1 MFKWLSGNSDP
12 AIEKIYEF
20 IAQVRNGYLE
30 CRIVEIDENSPYSAM
45 MHGLNDLLDQIE
57 SLFREM
63 DACVQAAKEGRD
75 YRNIFLE
82 GYRGIFKQYGEHVRS
97 HVDGIIAS
105 NNSKIVQRLLE
116 MGGGAKGIL
125 AILNELSRRVQQC
138 TENKQLAQ
146 NIEENSLKSQDEIL
160 GIHTNLDNFS
170 AHCSHVNTVV
180 EELKKNMDFIMQV
193 ADIINDIADQTD
205 LLSLNA
211 AIEAARSGEHGRGFA
226 VVADEIRKLAER
238 VAKEV
243 SNIKGNFSG
252 FKEEIDK
259 LEEAFSEVTSLSTEI
274 GVHFQGF
281 SKVLEVFVQDSRKSL
296 ENNKGLEQGLSK
308 IMRHIEWIILK
319 MHIYR
324 SVLTNETQNI
334 ALDKALNDKAKT
346 LTQEVLAHVKDHYKL
361 DEVEQMA
368 ARLQALDAVEL
379 D

>member
-1 MFKWLSGNSDP
+1 MFKWLSDDSDSS
-12 AIEKIYEF
+12 IQKIHEF

-30 CRIVEIDENSPYSAM
+30 CRIVDIDEKSPYSAM

-82 GYRGIFKQYGEHVRS
+82 GYRGIFKQYGVHVKS

-146 NIEENSLKSQDEIL
+146 NIEGSSLKSQDEIL

-170 AHCSHVNTVV
+170 AHCLHANTVV

-193 ADIINDIADQTD
+193 ADIIKDIADQTN

-243 SNIKGNFSG
+243 SSIKGNLSG

-259 LEEAFSEVTSLSTEI
+259 LEEAFSGVTSLSTEI
-274 GVHFQGF
+274 GAHFQDF
-281 SKVLEVFVQDSRKSL
+281 SKVLEAFVQGSRKSL
-296 ENNKGLEQGLSK
+296 ENNTGLEQGLSK

-319 MHIYR
+319 MSIYK

-346 LTQEVLAHVKDHYKL
+346 LTQEVLAHVKDHYKP

>member
-1 MFKWLSGNSDP
+1 
-12 AIEKIYEF
+12 
-20 IAQVRNGYLE
+20 
-30 CRIVEIDENSPYSAM
+30 
-45 MHGLNDLLDQIE
+45 
-57 SLFREM
+57 
-63 DACVQAAKEGRD
+63 
-75 YRNIFLE
+75 
-82 GYRGIFKQYGEHVRS
+82 
-97 HVDGIIAS
+97 
-105 NNSKIVQRLLE
+105 
-116 MGGGAKGIL
+116 
-125 AILNELSRRVQQC
+125 
-138 TENKQLAQ
+138 
-146 NIEENSLKSQDEIL
+146 
-160 GIHTNLDNFS
+160 
-170 AHCSHVNTVV
+170 
-180 EELKKNMDFIMQV
+180 MDFIMQV
-193 ADIINDIADQTD
+193 ADIINDIADQTN

>member
-1 MFKWLSGNSDP
+1 
-12 AIEKIYEF
+12 
-20 IAQVRNGYLE
+20 
-30 CRIVEIDENSPYSAM
+30 
-45 MHGLNDLLDQIE
+45 
-57 SLFREM
+57 
-63 DACVQAAKEGRD
+63 
-75 YRNIFLE
+75 
-82 GYRGIFKQYGEHVRS
+82 
-97 HVDGIIAS
+97 
-105 NNSKIVQRLLE
+105 
-116 MGGGAKGIL
+116 
-125 AILNELSRRVQQC
+125 
-138 TENKQLAQ
+138 
-146 NIEENSLKSQDEIL
+146 
-160 GIHTNLDNFS
+160 
-170 AHCSHVNTVV
+170 
-180 EELKKNMDFIMQV
+180 
-193 ADIINDIADQTD
+193 
-205 LLSLNA
+205 
-211 AIEAARSGEHGRGFA
+211 IEAARSGEHGRGFA